1 MNFNEIIDSL
11 LTGYEEGGS
20 QNMEAYLKEKG
31 QELGLSEENMKKVE
45 QAAAAIDRMSKNMDS
60 LQEAKAK
67 GLSVKDWMADKL
79 EEAFKP
85 LEEGEAK
92 QKLVEK
98 LTESIETAMSNSIKS
113 LE

>member
-45 QAAAAIDRMSKNMDS
+45 QAAAVIDRMSKNMDS

-67 GLSVKDWMADKL
+67 GQRVKEWMADKL